1 VVILASFH
9 PWDKK
14 TKQIIHLPNQAEFLH
29 VKLIVTNEQWQV
41 LNLNGWAKT
50 KTELFFYNGNKWK
63 YGSPDSIVFGFGYII
78 AEDLQLDTTINPAKD
93 VTSRNHSQNTAT
105 LY

>member
-1 VVILASFH
+1 VLGKENNGLAI
-9 PWDKK
+9 WDKK

-29 VKLIVTNEQWQV
+29 VKLIVTNKQWQV
-41 LNLNGWAKT
+41 LNLNGWART

-63 YGSPDSIVFGFGYII
+63 YGSPNSIVFGYII

-93 VTSRNHSQNTAT
+93 VETKTYSQTNVTFD
-105 LY
+105 